1 MGFSV
6 DFTDNNAISA
16 EMLNSIIAEVG
27 DGSVSASSEFV
38 NDNLFYTDK
47 LNCIRNEI
55 VTGGIKSGCEA
66 MLTETGVII
75 GEGLCF
81 FDSGMRMKIDAEGI
95 TLAISA
101 GEENFVYLYA
111 SPISNIATA
120 VVTTEEKEGSEY
132 VPVCR
137 IDTNGII
144 YDARV
149 WCRAKIP
156 MMNSRFV
163 QSERA
168 MIKNN
173 QNNGKILVATFPL
186 ANKAYSYIVFMSTYA
201 IAIYF
206 RDTAKFT
213 YIATDNNFGIAR
225 SKNADYFRVGYYDST
240 YNPYNARLM
249 LEEENSC
256 LNLYAEGFQDNV
268 EIEML
273 VI

>member
-16 EMLNSIIAEVG
+16 EMLNSILAEVG

-38 NDNLFYTDK
+38 NDSLFYTDK
-47 LNCIRNEI
+47 LNCIRSEI
-55 VTGGIKSGCEA
+55 VTGGICSGCKA
-66 MLTETGVII
+66 ALCETGVII

-81 FDSGMRMKIDAEGI
+81 FDSGMRIKIDAEGI
-95 TLAISA
+95 TLAISE
-101 GEENFVYLYA
+101 GKENFVYLYA

-120 VVTTEEKEGSEY
+120 VITTEEKEGSEY

-137 IDTNGII
+137 IDENGRI

-156 MMNSRFV
+156 MMNSKFV
-163 QSERA
+163 QNEKTV
-168 MIKNN
+168 IENN
-173 QNNGKILVATFPL
+173 QLSGKALVATFPL
-186 ANKAYSYIVFMSTYA
+186 ANKAYSYIIVISSYA
-201 IAIYF
+201 MAIYF
-206 RDTAKFT
+206 RDTEKYT
-213 YIATDNNFGIAR
+213 YIATDNNFGIER
-225 SKNADYFRVGYYDST
+225 RKDMDYFRIGYYSAS
-240 YNPYNARLM
+240 YNPYNARLT
-249 LEEENSC
+249 LKEENAC
-256 LNLYAEGFQDNV
+256 LNLYAEGHQSNT